1 MMDQCDYGF
10 AEAVPVPF
18 GILGPGNEIRA
29 WNSRLEMLTGL
40 SAGVVIGS
48 SLAELAPALGEALEV
63 LAGTGEPVSVP
74 LSLLSRDDT
83 VACNRS
89 ALTIKLK
96 PFHAPDGAVAG
107 TAVLASCEGEVFHG
121 LDDIFNFIQSLSRD
135 DMLYEQAAERIEE
148 RQQKILQS
156 EKLAGI
162 GHLAAGVA
170 HEINNPVGYIYSN
183 LNALRDY
190 VSDVVTLIDGL
201 DAIRAM
207 AGENRQVAD
216 YVDGL
221 KRRADLDFLK
231 DDLVNV
237 VSESL
242 DGVERVKQIVK
253 SLKDFSHI
261 DDNEFTR
268 YDVIDGIEATL
279 KVANNEIKYKA
290 DISRDYGPA
299 EVIECLPSQINQVI
313 LNLLVNAA
321 QAMSERGTITLRTGG
336 DTTGVWFEVEDT
348 GCGIEEPAL
357 KRLFEPFYTTKPV
370 GQGTGLG
377 LSLSYSIVRKHGGD
391 ITVRSRPGQGT
402 CFRVRLPRE
411 QQAVEKIA

>member
-1 MMDQCDYGF
+1 MDNCDYGF
-10 AEAVPVPF
+10 AEAIPVPF
-18 GILGPGNEIRA
+18 GIVDGNGVVRA
-29 WNSRLEMLTGL
+29 WNSRMGKLTGFAADAVSGRPLADLGASFAGAVDAVTEGRRSVSLPLAMARDPDASGVGRAL
-40 SAGVVIGS
+40 S
-48 SLAELAPALGEALEV
+48 
-63 LAGTGEPVSVP
+63 
-74 LSLLSRDDT
+74 
-83 VACNRS
+83 
-89 ALTIKLK
+89 IKLK
-96 PFHAPDGAVAG
+96 PLFNGDGALDRIVL
-107 TAVLASCEGEVFHG
+107 LASCEGDVFHG
-121 LDDIFNFIQSLSRD
+121 YDDIFNFIQSLSRD
-135 DMLYEQAAERIEE
+135 DLLYDQAAERIEE
-148 RQQKILQS
+148 RQQKIMQS

-183 LNALRDY
+183 LNAMKDY

-201 DAIRAM
+201 ETIRGM
-207 AGENRQVAD
+207 AEGNGRLQE
-216 YVDGL
+216 YVDNL
-221 KRRADLDFLK
+221 KRHADLDFLK
-231 DDLVNV
+231 GDLVNV

-268 YDVIDGIEATL
+268 YDVVEGLEATL

-290 DISRDYGPA
+290 DVQREYGST

-321 QAMSERGTITLRTGG
+321 QAMRERGTITLRTGSDG
-336 DTTGVWFEVEDT
+336 KGVWFEVEDT
-348 GCGIEEPAL
+348 GCGIEDKDV

-391 ITVRSRPGQGT
+391 ISVRSRPGTGT
-402 CFRVRLPRE
+402 CFRVWLPRDQE
-411 QQAVEKIA
+411 DVEKIA